1 MTLGACCALAAETPP
16 FQPYQATYAVT
27 RGNSE
32 IGQVEVELS
41 RREDGLWHYAIE
53 SRATAW
59 YIRMLG
65 ISTTETSVPIAL

>member
-1 MTLGACCALAAETPP
+1 MRHPPAVLHRFSITILMTLGACCALAAETPP

-41 RREDGLWHYAIE
+41 RREAAAILCR
-53 SRATAW
+53 SAAVFSAT
-59 YIRMLG
+59 Y
-65 ISTTETSVPIAL
+65 